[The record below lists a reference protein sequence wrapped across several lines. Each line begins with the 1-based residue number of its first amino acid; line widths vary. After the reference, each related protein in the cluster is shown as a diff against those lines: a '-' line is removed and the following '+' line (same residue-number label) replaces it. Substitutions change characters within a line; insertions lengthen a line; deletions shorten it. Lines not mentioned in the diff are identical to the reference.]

1 MKKIV
6 CASCGLVNLEKF
18 VSYPHCAACGA
29 LLTSRAE
36 PAKWRARWRRP
47 VRPLFWMLAVGGG
60 VAALGWAIASVARET
75 RERAD
80 KPLLVYAQVA
90 RALAPDGTASAI
102 FTLDSAEENP
112 DALFQTVRL
121 RLSRETRRDFAVINL
136 LPRPQLTDTLGSGT
150 YYGWNELPRGTS
162 LRLTLRARRTEKSS
176 ALRVRASVIAANH
189 APFEVRATVDAAGVA
204 GKLNAKI
211 AAPNSTQRA
220 PNVAK

>member
-29 LLTSRAE
+29 LLVTREE
-36 PAKWRARWRRP
+36 PTKWRAVWRRP

-60 VAALGWAIASVARET
+60 LAALGWAIASVARET
-75 RERAD
+75 RERGD

-90 RALAPDGTASAI
+90 RALAPDGTAGAV

-112 DALFQTVRL
+112 DATFQSVRL
-121 RLSRETRRDFAVINL
+121 RLSRETQRDFVVVSL
-136 LPRPQLTDTLGSGT
+136 LPQPQLTETLGSGI
-150 YYGWNELPRGTS
+150 YYGWSELPRGTS
-162 LRLTLRARRTEKSS
+162 LRLMLRARALGASKSG
-176 ALRVRASVIAANH
+176 ALRVRASVMAANH
-189 APFEVRATVDAAGVA
+189 APFEVRAMVDAA
-204 GKLNAKI
+204 KSS
-211 AAPNSTQRA
+211 APNSTPRA